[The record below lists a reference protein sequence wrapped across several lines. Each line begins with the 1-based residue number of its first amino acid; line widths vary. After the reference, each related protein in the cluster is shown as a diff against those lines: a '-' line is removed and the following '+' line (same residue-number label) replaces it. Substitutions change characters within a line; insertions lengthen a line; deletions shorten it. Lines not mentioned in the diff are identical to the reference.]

1 MTDNNREFLRSLS
14 DKALAEEIKYGRW
27 LAEDGRHKHTYRQD
41 YEEAKAE
48 RARRKG
54 EGDSNG

>member
-1 MTDNNREFLRSLS
+1 MGDNNREFLRSLS
-14 DKALAEEIKYGRW
+14 DKALAEEIKYGGW
-27 LAEDGRHKHTYRQD
+27 LSEHGRHKRSYRQD

-54 EGDSNG
+54 GRDSNG